1 MQDSRYRG
9 TELQLFQYARNW
21 KGYFGKFI
29 KPYLHGDVL
38 EVGAGIG
45 ETTKLLCDG
54 TQSSWC
60 CLEPDKEFAATIH
73 YKVVNGYLPKCCEVK
88 NGYSSDLRGMRTFDV
103 VVYIDVLEHI
113 SDDKEEII
121 IARELVK
128 SGGYIIV
135 LVPAHQWLYNSFDK
149 TIGHRRR
156 YSEKQLQAIFPD
168 GMKNKMLKHLDS
180 VGLLASLGNTILLK
194 KGRPSKSQI
203 LFWDRLLVP
212 LSIIVDRFLGFF
224 LGKSILG
231 VWLISKP

>member
-1 MQDSRYRG
+1 
-9 TELQLFQYARNW
+9 
-21 KGYFGKFI
+21 
-29 KPYLHGDVL
+29 
-38 EVGAGIG
+38 
-45 ETTKLLCDG
+45 
-54 TQSSWC
+54 
-60 CLEPDKEFAATIH
+60 
-73 YKVVNGYLPKCCEVK
+73 
-88 NGYSSDLRGMRTFDV
+88 MRTFDV